1 MKIDAKFKIEL
12 VNNQSVIIN
21 TDNQKI
27 CGTVDFNDI
36 KMFLWTLSQC
46 RDISKQQMLAEVLKK
61 FEISTVLAL
70 GEIDTF
76 IKKLKEF
83 GIIYNEKK

>member
-1 MKIDAKFKIEL
+1 MKIDAKFKIEII
-12 VNNQSVIIN
+12 NNQNVIID
-21 TDNQKI
+21 TENQRV

-36 KMFLWTLSQC
+36 KMFLWSLSQS
-46 RDISKQQMLAEVLKK
+46 REISKQQMLDEVLQK